1 MWLICLKTANSLDKS
16 INLFLGVK
24 YPIRG
29 SSGGLSGLKMGLI
42 RPKTANS
49 VDKSSFA
56 KPNWYRA
63 LFYPRCGV
71 YTDYSDIFHPFL
83 GDNIP
88 LGVI

>member
-1 MWLICLKTANSLDKS
+1 MVDTDYSDIFDPL
-16 INLFLGVK
+16 LGIK

-49 VDKSSFA
+49 ADTSSFSE
-56 KPNWYRA
+56 PNWYRA

-71 YTDYSDIFHPFL
+71 DKDYSDIFHSFS
-83 GDNIP
+83 GI
-88 LGVI
+88 